1 MVATDRRGL
10 TRPPTGESAPQRRVR
25 PVATRA
31 RAAWHDAR
39 VDLVPFQT
47 PGLGDTSYLLA
58 SEGEAVLV
66 DPQRDAWRFVAAAND
81 RGWRVVR
88 VLETHVHNDYV
99 SGALETRA
107 ATGAEIVAPARGRYD
122 FPTRG
127 ADEGDV
133 IELGALRLT
142 AAATPGH
149 TPEHLSWLV
158 GGSDDSPEAPPTA
171 VFSGG
176 SLLVGSVG
184 RTDLLGPVLAPA
196 LASDQRR
203 TLRRFGALPDSV
215 AVLPTHG
222 AGSFCSAGPVSGRWY
237 TSVGNERGS
246 NPVFQAAE
254 GSDAAFGELLT
265 AGLGLY
271 PEYYAHMAGL
281 NRAGPRVLG
290 ELRLP
295 GLLDPQA
302 LTDAVARGATVVD
315 GRDRTAFAAGHLPG
329 SLNIELDQDFA
340 SYVGWLVPFG
350 SPVVLVLP
358 EPAEEAARE
367 AVTQLLRVG
376 YDWVPGWL
384 GGGVAA
390 WKASGGATGSYEIT
404 GIREAATAT
413 DATVLDVRQP
423 REWASGGIIAG
434 SRQIFV
440 ADLPARIEE
449 LPRERPVTVVCA
461 SGFRASIAASLLDRA
476 GYDVRLVARGGVPTW
491 PAPLVPLGASA

>member
-1 MVATDRRGL
+1 M
-10 TRPPTGESAPQRRVR
+10 
-25 PVATRA
+25 
-31 RAAWHDAR
+31 
-39 VDLVPFQT
+39 DLVPFQT

-66 DPQRDAWRFVAAAND
+66 DPQRDAWRFLEAAEAH
-81 RGWRVVR
+81 GWRVVR

-99 SGALETRA
+99 SGALEARA
-107 ATGAEIVAPARGRYD
+107 ATGAEIVAPARGRYE
-122 FPTRG
+122 FETRG

-133 IELGALRLT
+133 IEVGALRLA

-149 TPEHLSWLV
+149 TPEHLSWFV
-158 GGSDDSPEAPPTA
+158 GNSADAPDAPPTA

-196 LASDQRR
+196 MATDQQR
-203 TLRRFGALPDSV
+203 TLRRFAALPDSV

-237 TSVGNERGS
+237 TSIGSERSS
-246 NPVFQAAE
+246 NPVFRAVDA
-254 GSDAAFGELLT
+254 SDEAFRERL
-265 AGLGLY
+265 ASGLSRY
-271 PEYYAHMAGL
+271 PAYYAHMAGL

-295 GLLDPQA
+295 GAMDPKAVQE
-302 LTDAVARGATVVD
+302 AVARGATVVD
-315 GRDRTAFAAGHLPG
+315 GRGRSAFAAAHVPG
-329 SLNIELDQDFA
+329 SLNIELDADFA

-358 EPAEEAARE
+358 DPAEEAARE
-367 AVTQLLRVG
+367 AVTQLLRIG

-384 GGGVAA
+384 DGGVAA
-390 WKASGGATGSYEIT
+390 WQHAGHEVATFEIT
-404 GIREAATAT
+404 GVREAAAAT
-413 DATVLDVRQP
+413 DATILDVRQP
-423 REWASGGIIAG
+423 REWESEGVIAG
-434 SRQIFV
+434 SRQMFV
-440 ADLPARIEE
+440 ADLPAHIEE
-449 LPRERPVTVVCA
+449 LPRDRPVTVICA

-476 GYDVRLVARGGVPTW
+476 GFTVRLVARGGVPTW
-491 PAPLVPLGASA
+491 PAPRVPFPPLVQVGTPAR